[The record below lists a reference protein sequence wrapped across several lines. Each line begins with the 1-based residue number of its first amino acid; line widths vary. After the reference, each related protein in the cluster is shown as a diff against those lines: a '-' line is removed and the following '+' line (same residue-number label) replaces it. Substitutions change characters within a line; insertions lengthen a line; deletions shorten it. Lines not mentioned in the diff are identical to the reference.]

1 MNKRHLDNQIS
12 GINVW
17 LRQRKFR
24 VKQSLGVSERQ
35 IDLTKRVMKVRE
47 KIAEI
52 PNDKTILVFTDKV
65 HAYHM
70 LKYAN
75 LGSKKIKGF
84 LDINNNDYIFDD
96 SSDEMKQYDVLYMSE
111 ETFKDVDIILGSYMK
126 GKPVLEDEIRKMGFK
141 GEFASIYDENDN
153 VAMFCVPGV
162 VDDSENVSDVAK
174 QVVGMINPMAPK
186 FCFEMVERINAVNEK
201 LKQCDEGTTLVY
213 CVGGHTN
220 MLFDMTDM
228 KYKNVVGFVDK
239 NARVY
244 AGFEVKAPSKEL
256 FETVDHIVI
265 SSFYFQEEVAAY
277 LTEMGFK
284 EKIVCLYDNSDMVP
298 FYELPNLYAPDLNL
312 KGTESLDLL
321 KFGQSKYGINFA
333 DVSQEL
339 EEKCG
344 NLTKTSNY
352 FVTYNLLD
360 DTSIEDVTLRKK
372 SESAVIRE
380 KNYKEANEKTAIIVQ
395 GPIIYKGDFTYTT
408 LKMYKLIFPDATII
422 LSTWKSEEQNEGFER
437 FKKLGIDI
445 VLSDTPKMKG
455 VLNLNFQLISTNAG
469 LRRAKELGLEYALK
483 TRTDFRIYA
492 EDAISY
498 VNNLTRRF
506 PSKTSAK
513 ARITVLPPIADVPY
527 YIPDFIF
534 YGTVDDLLGMWTDET
549 LFPNESINENPE
561 MKLISRY
568 LKKLDCYIENPM
580 EDISKYMDLISKVF
594 IVVDE
599 SAYKF
604 VWDKYTYEGSVKYVE
619 RENRF
624 NATDWFN
631 RQDF

>member
-35 IDLTKRVMKVRE
+35 VDLTKRVMKVRE
-47 KIAEI
+47 KIKEI
-52 PNDKTILVFTDKV
+52 PDDKKILVFTDKV

-70 LKYAN
+70 LKYAD
-75 LGSKKIKGF
+75 LGSKNIKGF
-84 LDINNNDYIFDD
+84 LDNNNNDYIFDA

-126 GKPVLEDEIRKMGFK
+126 GKPVLEDEIRELGFK
-141 GEFASIYDENDN
+141 GEFKSIYDENDSI
-153 VAMFCVPGV
+153 AMFCVPGTA
-162 VDDSENVSDVAK
+162 DDSENVSDVAK
-174 QVVGMINPMAPK
+174 QIASMINPLAPK

-244 AGFEVKAPSKEL
+244 AGFEVKAPAKEV
-256 FETVDHIVI
+256 FEAVDHIVI

-277 LTEMGFK
+277 LKDLGFE
-284 EKIVCLYDNSDMVP
+284 EKIVCLYDNTDMVP
-298 FYELPNLYAPDLNL
+298 FYELPNVYAPDLNI
-312 KGTESLDLL
+312 KESKKSELL

-344 NLTKTSNY
+344 DLTKTSNY

-360 DTSIEDVTLRKK
+360 DSSIDDVMLRKK
-372 SESAVIRE
+372 SESAIIRE
-380 KNYKEANEKTAIIVQ
+380 KNYNEANKITAIIVQ
-395 GPIIYKGDFTYTT
+395 GPIIYKGDFTYIT

-445 VLSDTPKMKG
+445 VLSDTPEMKG

-469 LRRAKELGLEYALK
+469 LKRAKELGLEYALK

-506 PSKTSAK
+506 PSKTPAK

-534 YGTVDDLLGMWTDET
+534 YGTVDDLLEMWTDET

-568 LKKLDCYIENPM
+568 LKKIGCYIESPM

-599 SAYKF
+599 SAYKY
-604 VWDKYTYEGSVKYVE
+604 VWDKYTYEGSVKYAE

-631 RQDF
+631 RQEF